1 MAKRGPAT
9 GRGRKGAGRS
19 AAKGKKPAAQRVPRS
34 GRAKSM
40 KRAPR
45 SGHAASGKK
54 APAPAARA
62 APRLRIDILTLFP
75 GIFASAFSH
84 SLLAKARVKG
94 LIDIQVHDIRREAE
108 GLHRVADDAPYGGG
122 DGMVMKP
129 EPIVRSIEKARGADG
144 HVVLLSPAGALLDQ
158 ARVRRLAARPHLVIV
173 CGRYGGVDE
182 RVSRL
187 AVDEE
192 ISIGDYVLGG
202 GEPAAIVVVDAVARL
217 VPGVVGN
224 EASTLADSFEGG
236 LLEHPQY
243 TRPAVYRGL
252 RVPEAL
258 LSGNHAEVERWRR
271 RQSLSRTRTR
281 RPDLLVKA
289 KLSDEDRRILGEMAR
304 EDAAPEGGPGQGM
317 VYKKPRSPR
326 PGASG
331 KR

>member
-1 MAKRGPAT
+1 LGKRGTAV
-9 GRGRKGAGRS
+9 GGGRKGAETGV
-19 AAKGKKPAAQRVPRS
+19 AKGRKASPGSAQIT
-34 GRAKSM
+34 RA
-40 KRAPR
+40 RC
-45 SGHAASGKK
+45 GKK
-54 APAPAARA
+54 APARAR
-62 APRLRIDILTLFP
+62 PRVRIDILTLFP
-75 GIFASAFSH
+75 GILDSAFSH
-84 SLLAKARVKG
+84 SLLAKAREKG
-94 LIDIQVHDIRREAE
+94 LIDIRVHDIREEAE
-108 GLHRVADDAPYGGG
+108 GRHRVADDAPYGGG

-129 EPIVRSIEKARGADG
+129 EPVVRSIEKARGDDG

-224 EASTLADSFEGG
+224 EASTLADSFEDG

-281 RPDLLVKA
+281 RPDLLAKA
-289 KLSDEDRRILGEMAR
+289 KLSDEDRRNLGEMAR

-317 VYKKPRSPR
+317 VYKKPRPPR